1 MTRATPPSSGARP
14 LACPAGTVLFRPDD
28 TCAGF
33 VVLAEGCIRVSLTSP
48 GGREI
53 VLYRVQPG
61 DVCLQTFT
69 CLAEGRVY
77 SAEGVAETELKG
89 ELIPPAEY
97 ERRLAEDPDFRRRV
111 FMAVA
116 HRFADFEHLVE
127 SLASA
132 SIEARLAEALLARAD
147 AQDDVHLTHDAL
159 AAEIGSAREVVSRQ
173 LARFERAGL
182 VGLSRG
188 KVTLRAKSVLQ
199 RKAAGSVT

>member
-1 MTRATPPSSGARP
+1 MTPSLSSGARP
-14 LACPAGTVLFRPDD
+14 LTCPAGTVLFRPDD
-28 TCAGF
+28 ACSGF
-33 VVLAEGCIRVSLTSP
+33 VMLTEGSIRVSLISS

-53 VLYRVQPG
+53 VLYRVHPG

-69 CLAEGRVY
+69 CLAEGRLY
-77 SAEGVAETELKG
+77 SAEGVAETELTG

-97 ERRLAEDPDFRRRV
+97 ERRLASDADFRRTV

-132 SIEARLAEALLARAD
+132 SIESRLAEALLARAD
-147 AQDDVHLTHDAL
+147 AAGDVHLTHDAL

-173 LARFERAGL
+173 LARFERARL
-182 VGLSRG
+182 VALSRG
-188 KVTLRAKSVLQ
+188 KVKLLAPASLKQ
-199 RKAAGSVT
+199 KAAGH

>member
-1 MTRATPPSSGARP
+1 MTPLISSGARP
-14 LACPAGTVLFRPDD
+14 LVCPAGTVLFRPDD
-28 TCAGF
+28 VCSGF
-33 VVLAEGCIRVSLTSP
+33 VRLSEGSIRVSLTSP

-53 VLYRVQPG
+53 VLYRVHPG

-97 ERRLAEDPDFRRRV
+97 ERRLASDPDFRRTV

-132 SIEARLAEALLARAD
+132 SIESRLAEALLARAD
-147 AQDDVHLTHDAL
+147 AGGDVHLTHDAL

-173 LARFERAGL
+173 LARFERARL
-182 VGLSRG
+182 VALSRG
-188 KVTLRAKSVLQ
+188 KVTLLALAALKQ
-199 RKAAGSVT
+199 KAAGH

>member
-1 MTRATPPSSGARP
+1 M
-14 LACPAGTVLFRPDD
+14 VL
-28 TCAGF
+28 T
-33 VVLAEGCIRVSLTSP
+33 EGSIRVSLTSS

-53 VLYRVQPG
+53 VLYRVNPG
-61 DVCLQTFT
+61 EICLQTFT
-69 CLAEGRVY
+69 CLAEGRTY

-97 ERRLAEDPDFRRRV
+97 ERRIARDPGFRRRV
-111 FMAVA
+111 FAAVA

-147 AQDDVHLTHDAL
+147 PAGEVHLTHDAL

-182 VGLSRG
+182 VALSRG
-188 KVTLRAKSVLQ
+188 KVTVL
-199 RKAAGSVT
+199 AAGALKHKAPGP

>member
-1 MTRATPPSSGARP
+1 MTSPLSPGARM

-28 TCAGF
+28 ACSGF
-33 VVLAEGCIRVSLTSP
+33 LALTEGSIRVSLTSP

-53 VLYRVQPG
+53 VLYRVYPG

-69 CLAEGRVY
+69 CLAEGRTY
-77 SAEGVAETELKG
+77 SAEGIAETELKG
-89 ELIPPAEY
+89 EMIPPAEY
-97 ERRLAEDPDFRRRV
+97 ERRMADDPDFRRTV
-111 FMAVA
+111 FSAVA

-147 AQDDVHLTHDAL
+147 DRGEVRLTHDAL

-173 LARFERAGL
+173 LARFERARL
-182 VGLSRG
+182 VALARG
-188 KVTLRAKSVLQ
+188 KVTLLASAALKQ
-199 RKAAGSVT
+199 KAAGQ